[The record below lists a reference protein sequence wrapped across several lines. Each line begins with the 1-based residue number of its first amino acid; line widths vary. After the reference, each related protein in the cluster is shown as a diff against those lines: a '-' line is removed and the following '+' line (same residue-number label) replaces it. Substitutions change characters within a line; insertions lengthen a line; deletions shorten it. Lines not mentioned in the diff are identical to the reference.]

1 MAEMKEERKEEL
13 GSEKQENE
21 SQNNDFVS
29 VESTKKRK
37 EFKWT
42 EKRLEG
48 FNKMRKALE
57 EKNII
62 TKQLKA
68 EKAKSEKDEIK
79 RRVKA
84 IMQKQQDDAAVSVGV
99 DSKTKKKSKVIASSS
114 DSNNS
119 SSEDEVSR
127 PKKKSSSSSKAKKE
141 TLPPKK
147 DKRKKKRPVEVDSES
162 SNSSSEGDSQ
172 SEDDKEERAVLSAR
186 QRQDYEKGKR
196 NVGKTP
202 KQSTY
207 VNAMDQFILL

>member
-1 MAEMKEERKEEL
+1 MADAIEGIKEERS
-13 GSEKQENE
+13 SEKVEKE

-29 VESTKKRK
+29 VESAKKRK

-84 IMQKQQDDAAVSVGV
+84 IMQKQQEGAEEQVGV
-99 DSKTKKKSKVIASSS
+99 ESKSKKKSKIVL
-114 DSNNS
+114 S
-119 SSEDEVSR
+119 SSESESSSEEDQR
-127 PKKKSSSSSKAKKE
+127 HKKKVPTHSAKAKKE
-141 TLPPKK
+141 VVPLKNEKK
-147 DKRKKKRPVEVDSES
+147 KKKRAVEVESDS
-162 SNSSSEGDSQ
+162 SNSSSEESDN

-186 QRQDYEKGKR
+186 QRHDYEKGKR